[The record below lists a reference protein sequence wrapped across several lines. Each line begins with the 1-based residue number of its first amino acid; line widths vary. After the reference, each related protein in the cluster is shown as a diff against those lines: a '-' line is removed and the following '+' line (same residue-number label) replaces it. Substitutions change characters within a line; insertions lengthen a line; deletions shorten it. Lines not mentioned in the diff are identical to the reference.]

1 MNRNVQIERAPF
13 EALSHRKEGGLM
25 WKLPTAS
32 YAGSARLIARYL
44 PLFLIVIVFCAVLL
58 SPAAS
63 ETVRETVTL

>member
-1 MNRNVQIERAPF
+1 
-13 EALSHRKEGGLM
+13 M

-63 ETVRETVTL
+63 ETVREIVTL